1 MAASTQPKPSA
12 TLLVFPLGR
21 LIGRARVIAK
31 RSIYV
36 QQKTLD
42 RIWREEARLLLGTME
57 RAGVSDADQHE
68 QLTDFVCL
76 VSDLTKEA
84 RAARDAKVASR
95 AFLDRI
101 PPEVWNRPE
110 TAA

>member
-1 MAASTQPKPSA
+1 MAAKSQPKPSA
-12 TLLVFPLGR
+12 TLHVFPLGR
-21 LIGRARVIAK
+21 LVGRARVIAK

-36 QQKTLD
+36 QPKTLD
-42 RIWREEARLLLGTME
+42 RIWRQEANLLLGVME
-57 RAGVSDADQHE
+57 RAGVSDAEQHE

-84 RAARDAKVASR
+84 RAARDAKVASM
-95 AFLDRI
+95 AFLKHI
-101 PPEVWNRPE
+101 PPEVWGRPE